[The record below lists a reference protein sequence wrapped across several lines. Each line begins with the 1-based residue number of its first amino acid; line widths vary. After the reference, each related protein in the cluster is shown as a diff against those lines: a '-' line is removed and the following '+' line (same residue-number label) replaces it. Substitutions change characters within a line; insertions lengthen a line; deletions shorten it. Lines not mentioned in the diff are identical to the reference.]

1 MIFTNNE
8 IEVVKILLKAERP
21 LTCADIIANSANK
34 TWKDR
39 SIYLLINTLL
49 EKNAIEEA
57 GFVRTG
63 RTYGRT
69 FAVTNIGKE
78 AYLNEAINFID
89 KTDTIEL
96 MSALFDKKEIDL
108 DTIQNL
114 EELIKKRK
122 GNLQ

>member
-8 IEVVKILLKAERP
+8 IEVMKVLLKAECP
-21 LTCADIIANSANK
+21 LTCVDIIANSVNK

-39 SIYLLINTLL
+39 SIHLLINSLL
-49 EKNAIEEA
+49 EKNAIEEI

-69 FAVTNIGKE
+69 FAVTNFGRE
-78 AYLNEAINFID
+78 AYLKEAVNFVD
-89 KTDTIEL
+89 KTDTIEF
-96 MSALFDKKEIDL
+96 MAALFDKKEIDL
-108 DTIQNL
+108 ETIQNL

-122 GNLQ
+122 EDL

>member
-8 IEVVKILLKAERP
+8 IEIMKVLLGAECP
-21 LTCADIIANSANK
+21 LTCAGIIANSVNK

-39 SIYLLINTLL
+39 SIHLLINTLL

-69 FAVTNIGKE
+69 FAVTNTGRDAYLKE
-78 AYLNEAINFID
+78 AVNFVD
-89 KTDTIEL
+89 KTDTVEL
-96 MSALFDKKEIDL
+96 MAALFDKKEIDL
-108 DTIQNL
+108 NTIQNL

-122 GNLQ
+122 ENL